1 MDDPFGDMMGGMG
14 GGSGSCNCGR
24 MAGRSA
30 SMPASMAEPAGG
42 GDRAFF
48 AQRRE
53 MEKQAAIDAKVE
65 ALREAKEAEESN
77 REKERD
83 LEKIVKARVQA
94 WQREKKNLRALLAS
108 LHEIA
113 PPCSWQPM
121 TLAQLLDPSAVKK
134 GYRKALLAVHPDKQK
149 DTDIEAKVL
158 AQHVFDALRDAWN
171 LFEKTG

>member
-1 MDDPFGDMMGGMG
+1 MGGCSG
-14 GGSGSCNCGR
+14 GAATRPSR
-24 MAGRSA
+24 AV
-30 SMPASMAEPAGG
+30 SMPAMPEPAGG
-42 GDRAFF
+42 GDRNFF

-53 MEKQAAIDAKVE
+53 AEKQAAIDAKVT
-65 ALREAKEAEESN
+65 ALREAKESEEAN
-77 REKERD
+77 REMERD
-83 LEKIVKARVQA
+83 LEKIIKAKVQA

-121 TLAQLLDPSAVKK
+121 TIGQLLDASAVKK

-149 DTDIEAKVL
+149 ESDAEAKVL